1 MGEDKIRIRA
11 ARLEDAENLLAVYA
25 PYVEKTAVTFEYDV
39 PSVEE
44 FRRRIGKTLA
54 RYPYLVIEVD
64 GEIGEYAYAGP
75 FHSRAAYGWAVETSI
90 YVDTGKRR
98 MGLGES
104 FTQPWEMSWGN
115 RGSST

>member
-64 GEIGEYAYAGP
+64 GEIGGTPMRGRSTAGLP
-75 FHSRAAYGWAVETSI
+75 MVGLWRLRFMWIRGKGVWGW
-90 YVDTGKRR
+90 
-98 MGLGES
+98 GES